1 MFIDPVSAMRLTFEA
16 TRIGINSQFVIGMR
30 IAGMMGFWATEP
42 AEITRMIAEKPR
54 AAQQAFQAA
63 TRAAIRGESPDKV
76 LSAGMKPIG
85 KRASHNANRLKKRG
99 PALP

>member
-1 MFIDPVSAMRLTFEA
+1 
-16 TRIGINSQFVIGMR
+16 
-30 IAGMMGFWATEP
+30 
-42 AEITRMIAEKPR
+42 MIAEKPR

-85 KRASHNANRLKKRG
+85 KRASHNVNRLKKRG